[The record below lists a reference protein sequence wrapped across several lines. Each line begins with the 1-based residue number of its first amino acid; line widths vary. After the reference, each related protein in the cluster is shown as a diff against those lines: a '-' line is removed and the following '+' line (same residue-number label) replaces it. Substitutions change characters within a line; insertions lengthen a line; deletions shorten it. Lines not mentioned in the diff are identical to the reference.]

1 MRNFLTGGGSSS
13 RRTRTRLN
21 GPRAAVAL
29 AGVLVVLVAVLGV
42 SSAAWAVVDDP
53 DNTVT
58 GVSPRGT
65 TINLFDYWVT
75 GQIDHDNGD
84 YTEDQSD
91 RGINAGH
98 TLKFG
103 KGIGE
108 SEAPYDANANNVN
121 DWTKSAHPRTGI
133 VASGLSEDGYPVMSQ
148 TFGSAP
154 LDYLFNSASVDGK
167 AAYTDVKGL
176 LQVDDEGYYYYNS
189 QENFAQF
196 NVDGKSGSFVLYDTW
211 GVAHEGSSPD
221 GQFFPFNTGA
231 EVFDERPDGSI
242 TQKSGIT
249 STNEIINHYFGVHM
263 STRFV
268 QQYGGHNAPAGTAG
282 QQEVTYNF
290 SGDDDVWI
298 FIDGVLVGDLGGIH
312 DATSIEINF
321 ASGNVVVYEDTNGN
335 YQWDD
340 GVDTLYSQS
349 TLKSLF
355 ALNGDTFDD
364 NTYHTLDF
372 FYLERGNTDSNMY
385 LKYNLVNIPESG
397 VVKVDQYGDKLPGIE
412 FTLTQADSSYEPVA
426 NAASVSGVTN
436 ANGEMIFTY
445 RNGSGQEIPIT
456 LEQMGERSGYWI
468 LEETEGNA
476 TIGYRNPG
484 VVKLRFSKINN
495 DGTGDGVLLS
505 SNQWDTGAYSQ
516 AHVTAT
522 ATTTVS
528 GVNGGSYDPADG
540 LMFAVVTKI
549 NDGAHYAVTGDAFDG
564 WNVAT
569 TAIDN
574 VDTSKDAIVNAA
586 KASGYVFVLGSG
598 GAYQTTI
605 EDLPGDVTTYEYM
618 IENGQGTGEP
628 QYAVKY
634 YWSDATSFDDLTAAS
649 QIVEIEPDAGQG
661 FDRMFSVTLSIPNIK
676 NELTLVKTDE
686 ATGNPI
692 RGVTFNMYE
701 DTNRNGAYDD
711 GERMCFSG
719 TTDASGTLNITSNTY
734 NGKALL
740 DKGEYVLVEEALSG
754 YVNEGTSI
762 RVIVDDDGVHVD
774 AGTADDNVAVETG
787 IGDLVYSLRSFAADD
802 QIDATLHE
810 VKAQPQTTTTYE
822 GASTSWNGSGG
833 ELHFQYQDKNDENAL
848 TYQPSENGAA
858 TYTADTGWS
867 RLDVTQCWEHGDREY
882 KKELGAQ
889 SLNGIF
895 SGDVTIHVTNRR
907 VSSLTV
913 EKKVDGKGAP
923 ANAAFEFTLKLTDAD
938 GNPLSGTFDTVTNQ
952 TPGQL
957 TFSNDGVAQNP
968 VPLKNGDRITIN
980 GLPVGTQ
987 YEVTEVLDL
996 NGYYRPSVS
1005 PATADD
1011 DLSDGLTSTG
1021 TVNASGVTVTFTNT
1035 FFGGSVDYTANL
1047 DLMVRKRLDGRDM
1060 KQGEFSV
1067 VVDPAD
1073 DASAKLFGLDNAD
1086 EDRVIPMP
1094 ASPDG
1099 DRVSVDILDGLSG
1112 ITFTAADAGKKFTYT
1127 VREQVPAQNPTNG
1140 VTYDTDEYTLT
1151 IEVSVDA
1158 DGVVSVETQISNET
1172 GLLRDAT
1179 TTASNSSTLPIGTF
1193 INTYDADGT
1202 TESLGVTKE
1211 LEGGALS
1218 AGQFS
1223 FKLTG
1228 SDGAPMPKTSTA
1240 TNSADGTVVFGPISF
1255 DTAGE
1260 YDYTVTEVNDG
1271 QDGIAYDENV
1281 DRTIHVS
1288 VTDDGEGALVAKA
1301 TYGEDGSH
1309 FVNTVVPDQGDDG
1322 GSHGGTKPSDPKDT
1336 IPRAG
1341 DRSVAFAPAL
1351 ALLGAATAGGVL
1363 IRGRMRRE

>member
-1 MRNFLTGGGSSS
+1 ML
-13 RRTRTRLN
+13 
-21 GPRAAVAL
+21 VA
-29 AGVLVVLVAVLGV
+29 LVAVLGV
-42 SSAAWAVVDDP
+42 SSAAWAAVDDP

-65 TINLFDYWVT
+65 TINLFDYWIT
-75 GQIDHDNGD
+75 GQIDHDNVD
-84 YTEDQSD
+84 YTEDQGD
-91 RGINAGH
+91 QGINAGH
-98 TLKFG
+98 ALKFG

-108 SEAPYDANANNVN
+108 SEDPFAANTGNVN
-121 DWTKSAHPRTGI
+121 QWTKSAHPRTGI
-133 VASGLSEDGYPVMSQ
+133 VSSSLDEDGYPVMSQ
-148 TFGSAP
+148 TFGNAS
-154 LDYLFNSASVDGK
+154 LDYLFDGSSVAGK

-196 NVDGKSGSFVLYDTW
+196 NVDGKSGSFTLYDTW
-211 GVAHEGSSPD
+211 GVKHGGSSPD
-221 GQFFPFNTGA
+221 GQFFPFNIGA
-231 EVFDERPDGSI
+231 EVFSDSASGI
-242 TQKSGIT
+242 TQKDVT
-249 STNEIINHYFGVHM
+249 SLSELINHYFGVHM

-268 QQYGGHNAPAGTAG
+268 QQYGGHNAPNGTAG
-282 QQEVTYNF
+282 QRDVTYNF

-312 DATSIEINF
+312 NATSIEINF
-321 ASGNVVVYEDTNGN
+321 ATGNVVVYEDTNGN

-340 GVDTLYSQS
+340 GVDTPYSQS
-349 TLKSLF
+349 TLKNIF

-397 VVKVDQYGDKLPGIE
+397 VVKVDQYGDKLPGVE
-412 FTLTQADSSYEPVA
+412 FTLTQADSNYAPVA

-445 RNGSGQEIPIT
+445 RSGSGQEIPIT
-456 LEQMGERSGYWI
+456 LEQLGERSGYWI
-468 LEETEGNA
+468 LEEAKSGANINA

-505 SNQWDTGAYSQ
+505 SNQWETGAYSQ

-528 GVNGGSYDPADG
+528 SVGGGATYDPANG

-549 NDGAHYAVTGDAFDG
+549 NDGEYYAVTGDAFNG

-569 TAIDN
+569 TPIDD
-574 VDTSKDAIVNAA
+574 VGSSKDAIVSAA
-586 KASGYVFVLGSG
+586 KASGYAFVLGSG

-618 IENGQGTGEP
+618 IENGQGTGEA

-649 QIVEIEPDAGQG
+649 TIVEIEPDAGQG
-661 FDRMFSVTLSIPNIK
+661 FNRMFSVTLSIPNIK
-676 NELTLVKTDE
+676 NELTLVKTNE

-692 RGVTFNMYE
+692 QGVTFRMYE
-701 DTNRNGAYDD
+701 DANRNGAYDD

-734 NGKALL
+734 NDKALL

-754 YVNEGTSI
+754 YVDERTPI

-774 AGTADDNVAVETG
+774 AGMADDNVTVETG
-787 IGDLVYSLRSFAADD
+787 IGDLVYSLRGFAADD
-802 QIDATLHE
+802 QIDSTLHE
-810 VKAQPQTTTTYE
+810 VKAQPQTATTYE

-858 TYTADTGWS
+858 AYTADAGWS
-867 RLDVTQCWEHGDREY
+867 RLDVTQCMDHGDKEY
-882 KKELGAQ
+882 KKDLGAQ

-895 SGDVTIHVTNRR
+895 SGDVTIHVTNRKEG
-907 VSSLTV
+907 SLTV
-913 EKKVDGKGAP
+913 EKIVKTEDGTVAP
-923 ANAAFEFTLKLTDAD
+923 TGTDFTFTLKLTDAN
-938 GNPLSGTFDTVTNQ
+938 GNPLSGTFKTEKTDADGNS

-957 TFSNDGVAQNP
+957 TFSNGVAQDP
-968 VPLKNGDRITIN
+968 PIKLKNGGRITIN
-980 GLPVGTQ
+980 GLSVGTK

-996 NGYYRPSVS
+996 NGYYHPSVS
-1005 PATADD
+1005 PATGDD

-1021 TVNASGVTVTFTNT
+1021 TVNASGAIVTFTNT

-1047 DLMVRKRLDGRDM
+1047 DLTVRKRLDGRDM

-1067 VVDPAD
+1067 VIDPAD
-1073 DASAKLFGLDNAD
+1073 DASANLFGLDNAD

-1099 DRVSVDILDGLSG
+1099 ERVSVDILDGLND

-1151 IEVSVDA
+1151 IEVSVD
-1158 DGVVSVETQISNET
+1158 DGVVSAKTQVSNET
-1172 GLLRDAT
+1172 GVLREAT
-1179 TTASNSSTLPIGTF
+1179 TKPNISSTLPVATF
-1193 INTYDADGT
+1193 TNTYEAVGT
-1202 TESLGVTKE
+1202 TESLSVTKE

-1228 SDGAPMPKTSTA
+1228 SDGAPMPEATAA
-1240 TNSADGTVVFGPISF
+1240 TNSANGVVVFGPISF
-1255 DTAGE
+1255 DAVGE

-1288 VTDDGEGALVAKA
+1288 VTDNGKGALVAKV
-1301 TYGEDGSH
+1301 TCGEDGSH

-1322 GSHGGTKPSDPKDT
+1322 GNHGGTKPSDPKDT
-1336 IPRAG
+1336 IPRTG
-1341 DRSVAFAPAL
+1341 DRSFAIAPAL
-1351 ALLGAATAGGVL
+1351 ALLGAAAVGGAL
-1363 IRGRMRRE
+1363 IHGQMRRE